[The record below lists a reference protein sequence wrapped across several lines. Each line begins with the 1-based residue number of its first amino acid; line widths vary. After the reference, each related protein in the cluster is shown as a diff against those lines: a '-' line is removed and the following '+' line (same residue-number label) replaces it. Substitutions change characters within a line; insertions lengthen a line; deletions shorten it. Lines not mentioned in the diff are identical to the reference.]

1 MHTIHHTDAFI
12 VKQQP
17 SGEANSRVWLFTEL
31 FGLVV
36 ASVQGVRKAGAK
48 LAMHTTEYGLASVDL
63 VRGKEVWRLIS
74 AKEIEHPFMGK
85 DTRGLGRAYV
95 RVLGIV
101 ERFCQG
107 EEPHPELFSHLKECL
122 SLLSIQILDARLFD
136 TISLW
141 KVMVL
146 LGYIAVS
153 KEDEQ
158 FFTLPLQEAVTRLD
172 EVAAKRLIA
181 QTNDAITQTH
191 L

>member
-1 MHTIHHTDAFI
+1 VHAIHHTDAFI

-48 LAMHTTEYGLASVDL
+48 LAMHTTEYGFVSVDL

-74 AKEIEHPFMGK
+74 AREIEHPFMGK
-85 DTRGLGRAYV
+85 DTTALGRAYV
-95 RVLGIV
+95 RVLGVV

-122 SLLSIQILDARLFD
+122 SAFRVQTLDVRLLD
-136 TISLW
+136 TIALW

-153 KEDEQ
+153 KEDEH
-158 FFTLPLQEAVTRLD
+158 FFSLPLLEAVSRLD
-172 EVAAKRLIA
+172 EATAKRLIA